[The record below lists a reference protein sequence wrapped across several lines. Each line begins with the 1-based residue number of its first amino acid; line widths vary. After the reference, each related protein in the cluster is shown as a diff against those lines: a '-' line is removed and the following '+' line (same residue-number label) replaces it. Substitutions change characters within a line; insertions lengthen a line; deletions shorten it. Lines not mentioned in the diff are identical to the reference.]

1 MRPLRGR
8 LRECAASINQRF
20 PKGFTKSYSSVNE
33 MVIMVVAWIMTIPC
47 TAAMGG
53 RAYMILTSLF
63 GGAL

>member
-1 MRPLRGR
+1 MNVLH
-8 LRECAASINQRF
+8 LLISVS
-20 PKGFTKSYSSVNE
+20 KGFTKSYSSVNE
-33 MVIMVVAWIMTIPC
+33 MVIMVVAWIMTIPR

>member
-1 MRPLRGR
+1 MNVLHLFISVSLKDLRNR
-8 LRECAASINQRF
+8 A
-20 PKGFTKSYSSVNE
+20 VNE

>member
-1 MRPLRGR
+1 MCCIILISVSLKDLRN
-8 LRECAASINQRF
+8 C
-20 PKGFTKSYSSVNE
+20 TVNE